1 MKMVPVAGFA
11 ALSGTGKTTLI
22 EGVIR
27 VLRAKGLRVAA
38 VKHDGHGY
46 EPDREGKDSWRFS
59 RAGAA
64 LSVVSAGDKTAWF
77 SEGGKN
83 LAQLLAFMP
92 EMDMILVEGYKRE
105 VCRQIG
111 ICRLA
116 AGKPLPETPERYEA
130 IATDTPLDTEVPQF
144 SLNDPEGLADFLL
157 ARRETF
163 LTPVGPEV
171 PRGEKPSAEQWLREA
186 KALPEAAECG
196 MYLLHNGVVR
206 LSSRAQARER
216 RETAPVR
223 AIDFSWDA
231 RLVEEAVAAARGM
244 EGIHY
249 VRVWLNQGHLEV
261 GDDIMQVLVGGDIRP
276 RVVAALEALVGQLK
290 TRCVTETE
298 RF

>member
-157 ARRETF
+157 THRETF
-163 LTPVGPEV
+163 LTPVGPDAAGGRSPRRSSGSGRPRRCRRRRNAVCIYSTTAWCASLPV
-171 PRGEKPSAEQWLREA
+171 PRPGNA
-186 KALPEAAECG
+186 G
-196 MYLLHNGVVR
+196 
-206 LSSRAQARER
+206 R
-216 RETAPVR
+216 RRRSGP
-223 AIDFSWDA
+223 
-231 RLVEEAVAAARGM
+231 
-244 EGIHY
+244 
-249 VRVWLNQGHLEV
+249 
-261 GDDIMQVLVGGDIRP
+261 
-276 RVVAALEALVGQLK
+276 
-290 TRCVTETE
+290 
-298 RF
+298 